1 MVRSCRDSASMFAEL
16 RVMLVA
22 VADAIRP
29 LARNSFRPAN
39 TFLTASSW
47 GPHVTGRSFAPRRM
61 RRFLLTLIVG
71 AVTLGAATSA
81 SAAIVTSA
89 ATVGGQSVQTFHG
102 NGRAVLAKRGSILA
116 VVAAGRIRVTDLPG
130 GRRPARSCNKN
141 GRRVTAVTV
150 VYRGR
155 DVRCRVWG
163 VGPWR
168 VTFLGRAISVSG
180 IVAGHLTLDA
190 YDSGPTGKYK
200 IGSRPT
206 RYWPRA
212 PRTFRLGT

>member
-1 MVRSCRDSASMFAEL
+1 
-16 RVMLVA
+16 
-22 VADAIRP
+22 
-29 LARNSFRPAN
+29 
-39 TFLTASSW
+39 
-47 GPHVTGRSFAPRRM
+47 M
-61 RRFLLTLIVG
+61 RRFLLSLIVG
-71 AVTLGAATSA
+71 AVSLGAAA
-81 SAAIVTSA
+81 SATAAVVTSS
-89 ATVGGQSVQTFHG
+89 ATAGGQSVQTFYG

-116 VVAAGRIRVTDLPG
+116 VVRAGRIRVTDLPG
-130 GRRPARSCNKN
+130 GRRPARSCNKI

-168 VTFLGRAISVSG
+168 VTFLGRGISVSG
-180 IVAGHLTLDA
+180 IVTGHLTLDA
-190 YDSGPTGKYK
+190 YNTGPTGKYK
-200 IGSRPT
+200 IGSRPR